1 MTPIQPTSI
10 DPAPLRYRV
19 EEMRAEFIRQTAR
32 RIARGIATITRRI
45 VRG

>member
-1 MTPIQPTSI
+1 MTNTTFTSL
-10 DPAPLRYRV
+10 DRAALRLQV

-32 RIARGIATITRRI
+32 RIGRGLAAITRRI